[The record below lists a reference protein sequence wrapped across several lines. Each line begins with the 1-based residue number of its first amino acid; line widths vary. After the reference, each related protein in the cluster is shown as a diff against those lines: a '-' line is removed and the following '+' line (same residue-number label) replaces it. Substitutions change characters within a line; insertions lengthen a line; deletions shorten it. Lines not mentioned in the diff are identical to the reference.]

1 MAKVRLNTGGKLLI
15 VLFAIALI
23 GVAVWQ
29 FAIPKKGDGG
39 DKPDALEGT
48 SIGANADG
56 TNTNGDATNTG
67 ASSGSGDAVAVNA
80 DTNKGLGRP
89 IKVGIVTW
97 GGYAGGLYANGGLKT
112 QAESIY
118 AKKYGLNI
126 EFKVIDDY
134 PASRDA
140 FKLGGDSKGGL
151 DMVWG
156 TVDSYALEYE
166 SIKDVDPKVIMQYDW
181 SRGGDAVAVTSDI
194 KNVADLEGK
203 RIAVAEATPSHYFA
217 LYLLSQANM
226 KTSDVNFVFTAS
238 AVEAAALFKQGK
250 VQAAVSWSPD
260 VYQAAEAVDGGHI
273 LASTKEASALIA
285 DVFIS
290 RGDFATKHPDL
301 IAKFLLGWFEGVDAV
316 NKAPEK
322 SYPIM
327 ADVFEGVEV
336 EDAKGMFGDV
346 KLPSY
351 AENLQFFEALG
362 NDELRG
368 YNDIYN
374 EANTLWRKLGKT
386 SGRTQGKDTVNTK
399 YLLAIRGEAEKLFG
413 EVGKAKKATKEFDFD
428 FDQAAKDAAKTS
440 TPILTKRIS
449 IFFPTGEYELGD
461 NAKFILDE
469 GASLAQTFG
478 SVRMRVTGNTDNK
491 GNRSSNIKLS
501 EKRAQAVVD
510 YMIDKHGFPKEKFVV
525 IGAGPD
531 KPVADNGTEEGR
543 KQNRRTD
550 FEIIK

>member
-15 VLFAIALI
+15 VLIALALI

-48 SIGANADG
+48 EIGANADG
-56 TNTNGDATNTG
+56 
-67 ASSGSGDAVAVNA
+67 ASSGGDSTSSNSGGSGDAVAVNA
-80 DTNKGLGRP
+80 ETNKGLGRP
-89 IKVGIVTW
+89 IKIGIVTW

-112 QAESIY
+112 AKESIY
-118 AKKYGLNI
+118 ARYGLNV

-140 FKLGGDSKGGL
+140 FKLGGDAKGGI
-151 DMVWG
+151 DIMWG
-156 TVDSYALEYE
+156 TVDSYALEYDTL
-166 SIKDVDPKVIMQYDW
+166 KDLEPKVIMQYDW
-181 SRGGDAVAVTSDI
+181 SRGGDAVAVTREI
-194 KNVADLEGK
+194 KNVSDLKGK

-217 LYLLSQANM
+217 LYLLSQADL

-238 AVEAAALFKQGK
+238 AVEAASLFKQGK

-316 NKAPEK
+316 NKTPEK
-322 SYPIM
+322 SFQLM
-327 ADVFEGVEV
+327 ADAFQGVELD
-336 EDAKGMFGDV
+336 DAKGMFGDV

-351 AENLQFFEALG
+351 AENLTFFEALG

-368 YNDIYN
+368 YSDIYN
-374 EANTLWRKLGKT
+374 EASNLWRKLGKT
-386 SGRTQGKDTVNTK
+386 SGRTMGKDTVNTK
-399 YLLAIRGEAEKLFG
+399 YLLAIREEAEKLFG
-413 EVGKAKKATKEFDFD
+413 KVEGVKKATKEFDFD

-440 TPILTKRIS
+440 APILTRRIS
-449 IFFPTGEYELGD
+449 IFFPTGKFELDD
-461 NAKFILDE
+461 NSKFILDE
-469 GASLAQTFG
+469 AASLAQTFG
-478 SVRMRVTGNTDNK
+478 SVRMRVTGNTDSQ
-491 GNRSSNIKLS
+491 GNRKSNVALS
-501 EKRAQAVVD
+501 EKRAKAVVA
-510 YMIDKHGFPKEKFVV
+510 YMIDKHEFPKDKFVV

-531 KPVADNGTEEGR
+531 NPVASNDTDDGR